1 LYYFSDGGFIVIVID
16 ELIGDKKDSEMQKID
31 KMEALRIMCRTTNK
45 WGMYIG
51 IGDWLDTPNFLDELV
66 KAAPYLDNIEDYQ
79 IISDEMCYLLFDT
92 EEEMDRIFEM
102 TVGDDGP
109 TRLNK
114 YNGQVRVYA
123 ITCDNNGELMNTN
136 T

>member
-1 LYYFSDGGFIVIVID
+1 
-16 ELIGDKKDSEMQKID
+16 MQKVD
-31 KMEALRIMCRTTNK
+31 KMEALRIMCRTTKK

-51 IGDWLDTPNFLDELV
+51 IGDWLDTPNFLDELK
-66 KAAPYLDNIEDYQ
+66 KAAPYLDTDEDYQ

-92 EEEMDRIFEM
+92 EKEMNKVFEM

-109 TRLNK
+109 CRKNK
-114 YNGQVRVYA
+114 YNGPVRVYA
-123 ITCDNNGELMNTN
+123 CTCDNTGQLMNEN